1 MIKAVN
7 EIVNRYWRT
16 DHSRENENDNPLL
29 IEHLARYHFASY
41 YVYGKVLDFA
51 CGTGFGSHI
60 IAKNC
65 KEKVIE
71 VVGLDDDEHVINY
84 AKSTYYQP
92 KTKFHVGDVTDP
104 SLPDRLGMTFDCIL
118 SFETI
123 EHVSEE
129 KQFLKKHF

>member
-7 EIVNRYWRT
+7 EIVNRYWRA

-41 YVYGKVLDFA
+41 YVYGKVLNFA

-60 IAKNC
+60 IVKNC
-65 KEKVIE
+65 KEKVVE

-92 KTKFHVGDVTDP
+92 KTKFLVGDVTDP
-104 SLPDRLGMTFDCIL
+104 SLPGR
-118 SFETI
+118 
-123 EHVSEE
+123 
-129 KQFLKKHF
+129 